1 MFALSYEASYN
12 PYTLKKYIRIEVKGY
27 IKNTK
32 LNILNTKACSRK
44 LEDNLVSEGFSKWLF
59 DGLLEEGMV
68 EDFGK
73 TVFRTVTVVNV
84 KHVNTKFMNLSMGL
98 IFQLIVWRK

>member
-1 MFALSYEASYN
+1 METTYKNLINVQLILILYLLKITEFVTIPVRKMHDASVAFIRPREIMFALSYEASYN

-44 LEDNLVSEGFSKWLF
+44 LEDNLVSEGFSK
-59 DGLLEEGMV
+59 
-68 EDFGK
+68 
-73 TVFRTVTVVNV
+73 
-84 KHVNTKFMNLSMGL
+84 
-98 IFQLIVWRK
+98 

>member
-1 MFALSYEASYN
+1 MTIPGRKMHDASVAFIRPREIMFALSYEASYN

-44 LEDNLVSEGFSKWLF
+44 LEDNLVSEGFSK
-59 DGLLEEGMV
+59 
-68 EDFGK
+68 
-73 TVFRTVTVVNV
+73 
-84 KHVNTKFMNLSMGL
+84 
-98 IFQLIVWRK
+98 